1 MNKKFVF
8 LLALCC
14 FISMTG
20 CSKEEI
26 VEHYNQALQ
35 VAGDSGLTKD
45 KELQGKR
52 KFGTDSYVGTYEADY
67 DSFSGEEVLFGG
79 TALERDTGNEIEIS
93 CDTNITDG
101 TLKLILKTGSDDPQI
116 LFDTLQSYSETIEL
130 PSASNY
136 IVVETENFTGSLN
149 LKIQ

>member
-1 MNKKFVF
+1 MRFSNLRTV
-8 LLALCC
+8 C
-14 FISMTG
+14 FASF
-20 CSKEEI
+20 
-26 VEHYNQALQ
+26 
-35 VAGDSGLTKD
+35 AGDSGLTKD

-130 PSASNY
+130 PSAKKTQHPASRY
-136 IVVETENFTGSLN
+136 RPS
-149 LKIQ
+149 

>member
-1 MNKKFVF
+1 MNKKIIF

-14 FISMTG
+14 LSVTG

-26 VEHYNQALQ
+26 IEHYNQALQ
-35 VAGDSGLTKD
+35 VAGDNGLTEN

-52 KFGTDSYVGTYEADY
+52 KLGIDSYVGTYKAGY

-79 TALERDTGNEIEIS
+79 TALERDAGNEIEIS
-93 CDTNITDG
+93 CDTDITDG
-101 TLKLILKTGSDDPQI
+101 TLKLILKTGSDEPQI
-116 LFDTLQSYSETIEL
+116 LCDTLQSYSNTIEL

-136 IVVETENFTGSLN
+136 IVVEAENFTGSFN
-149 LKIQ
+149 LVIQ